1 MKMERR
7 GRGRGRGRG
16 GRGRA
21 QNKRK
26 GGEEPGAVAS
36 PAEMQAQAQSHKH
49 KHLKQQQPGKEEEAF
64 LYPVMEANLHAQG
77 DAAILPHILLQ
88 DFSPRVATVDGVE
101 FQCGRGDLINEG
113 WSMDADKWME
123 FLSPSNTT
131 FCVVGC
137 LGSQGVGKS
146 SILSSLGKLS
156 EVVEFPRQTPF
167 HQSHFRACTWGVN
180 MCTTATTDRL
190 LLLDTQPVDSL
201 SLAAALLKDRVEA
214 PPSWGCHSVEN
225 TVEFQSLQMAMF
237 LLQACDVLLLVLDE
251 LFDES
256 VVRLLL
262 RADLLCQRDPADRA
276 DIVVVFNRM
285 DDSCVETHQKVAASF
300 RSLQELFQC
309 TGGWGS
315 CKADS
320 SLEYWC
326 CVPPFKKS
334 DRESAQLHHAAIQS
348 LANLVEG
355 ACSRSRK
362 RRPARS
368 SLSEQQWLASSQ
380 KWHADLER
388 SNLVMLFNTILQ
400 GHGHV
405 QV

>member
-1 MKMERR
+1 MWCAR
-7 GRGRGRGRG
+7 
-16 GRGRA
+16 
-21 QNKRK
+21 
-26 GGEEPGAVAS
+26 
-36 PAEMQAQAQSHKH
+36 
-49 KHLKQQQPGKEEEAF
+49 LKF
-64 LYPVMEANLHAQG
+64 V
-77 DAAILPHILLQ
+77 LL
-88 DFSPRVATVDGVE
+88 
-101 FQCGRGDLINEG
+101 I
-113 WSMDADKWME
+113 
-123 FLSPSNTT
+123 
-131 FCVVGC
+131 
-137 LGSQGVGKS
+137 
-146 SILSSLGKLS
+146 
-156 EVVEFPRQTPF
+156 
-167 HQSHFRACTWGVN
+167 
-180 MCTTATTDRL
+180 
-190 LLLDTQPVDSL
+190 
-201 SLAAALLKDRVEA
+201 AALG
-214 PPSWGCHSVEN
+214 W
-225 TVEFQSLQMAMF
+225 
-237 LLQACDVLLLVLDE
+237 
-251 LFDES
+251 
-256 VVRLLL
+256 
-262 RADLLCQRDPADRA
+262 PAA
-276 DIVVVFNRM
+276 VVVFNRM

-368 SLSEQQWLASSQ
+368 SLSEQQWLVVAVSLTLHYFLCAPFPSLCIFRCSSLLSLSHSLTQESVYRACLSPPLSVSPPGHRNSLSVSAFPYCIDATSSFVETRLASSQ